1 MPNTFAAILFADVSG
16 SSRLFKQLGDSSAR
30 AIIARIVAM
39 MIEKTNAHQGRL
51 IKTIGDECM
60 SYFDAAE
67 QAAKAA
73 IAMQKT
79 LSETDYGAA
88 LSIRIGFHY
97 GAVIKEANDV
107 YGEAVNDAAYLV
119 NVAKGSQII
128 TSQATVN
135 ALPATLKSACEVF
148 DKVRIKGAQS
158 SEVVYILSWQ
168 TQQDSNATQFVALN
182 ADQQLI
188 ADEAQLLTLN
198 YEGQRIAIYQHNV
211 PFSIGR
217 DASCD
222 LTVRFN
228 ATSREHCKIDYRRG
242 KFVLVDNST
251 NGSYVQ
257 IEQGAVI
264 YLRREEAPLS
274 GEGLV
279 SFSSNIEQAGAHRL
293 RFTCQ

>member
-1 MPNTFAAILFADVSG
+1 MPNAFAAILFADVSG
-16 SSRLFKQLGDSSAR
+16 SSRLFKQLGDNEAR
-30 AIIARIVAM
+30 AIIARVVAM
-39 MIEKTNAHQGRL
+39 MMEKTQSHQGSV

-60 SYFDAAE
+60 SYFDSAE
-67 QAAKAA
+67 QAANAA

-97 GAVIKEANDV
+97 GAVIKEQGDV

-119 NVAKGSQII
+119 SIAKGSQII
-128 TSQATVN
+128 TSQATVD
-135 ALPATLKSACEVF
+135 ALPPALKSACEVF
-148 DKVRIKGAQS
+148 DKVRIKGAQN

-168 TQQDSNATQFVALN
+168 AQHDSNATQFVALD
-182 ADQQLI
+182 ADQQL
-188 ADEAQLLTLN
+188 ATEEAQLLVLDYQGKTI
-198 YEGQRIAIYQHNV
+198 RIHQQGV

-217 DASCD
+217 DTNCD
-222 LTVRFN
+222 LTVSFN
-228 ATSREHCKIDYRRG
+228 AASREHCKIDYRRG
-242 KFVLVDNST
+242 KFVLDDNST

-274 GEGLV
+274 GEGLI
-279 SFSSNIEQAGAHRL
+279 SFSSGIEQAGPHRL
-293 RFTCQ
+293 RFTSQ